1 MRVLTTLITVLLLMQ
16 STVCAEETWR
26 FIALADWHLAEIYVQ
41 PSKYPGGEA
50 YNIAGLKMLKENY
63 GGELVMLPGDSNVGH
78 WDRENFIKGFKPGLT
93 PAEAIRQADVLR
105 DLPPP
110 FTAAERTARAAAI
123 DHELA
128 SARQRLQPYRNQH
141 AQWLRT
147 VAPFYETLSEKLELM
162 ERVGPSYYIGRNGF
176 GFHPGNVE
184 YLVTAYP
191 ALKLGEEALL
201 KAERDDF
208 PEFKAALRAVD
219 SIIEFNAA
227 LKSRNIDLLLVLIP
241 GRAHVMTEESAE
253 FGTGVGR
260 PLFPFHHLLNEH
272 LLRADVE
279 ALDIHEAMVDAYRTG
294 DGPVYLRSDMHWAPR
309 GIQVA
314 AEKIGQRLSRYDFIG
329 EAEELGRRLV
339 EESLSIN
346 FGPGTDFRDEGD
358 ADGQPESLEVIGVRE
373 VDGSGVEPDVDSP
386 VLLMG
391 DSFVEFFSGLSA
403 DLASYIAAE
412 IGMPIARIA
421 GDAAGPRVPRMLSM
435 KGENYIRGKRV
446 VILAFLQSYLFEP
459 STRWT
464 RFGEPGGLTN
474 PAFELWSDGRPVGWH
489 LENGNVRQVELSGRT
504 MGLELIPPNGNKRAV
519 LVQAF
524 ELPDSALGAQFRLT
538 LKGWSDEVNMLS
550 CSISYEAG
558 SEVVAMVNHP
568 GDGNWHTWRTD
579 FVIPAQA
586 NQFGA
591 NSFECAIALGRA
603 AAMPAL
609 IDDVRLT
616 GLGEQE

>member
-26 FIALADWHLAEIYVQ
+26 FIALAEIYVQ

-201 KAERDDF
+201 KAEHDDF

-219 SIIEFNAA
+219 SIIEFNTT

-241 GRAHVMTEESAE
+241 GCAHVMTEESAE
-253 FGTGVGR
+253 FGTGMDR
-260 PLFPFHHLLNEH
+260 LLFPFHHLLNEH

-279 ALDIHEAMVDAYRTG
+279 ALNIHEAMVDAYRTG
-294 DGPVYLRSDMHWAPR
+294 DEPVYLRSDIHWAPH

-329 EAEELGRRLV
+329 EAEGLGRRLV

-373 VDGSGVEPDVDSP
+373 VDGSGVESDMDSP

-391 DSFVEFFSGLSA
+391 DSFVESFSGLSA

-446 VILAFLQSYLFEP
+446 VILAFLESYLFEP

-579 FVIPAQA
+579 FVIPAPA